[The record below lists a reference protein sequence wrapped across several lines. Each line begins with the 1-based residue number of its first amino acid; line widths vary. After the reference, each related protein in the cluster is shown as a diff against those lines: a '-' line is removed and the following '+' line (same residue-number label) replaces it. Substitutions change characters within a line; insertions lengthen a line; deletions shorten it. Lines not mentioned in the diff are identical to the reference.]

1 MLPQN
6 GGGAEVFFAACIC
19 DMSVLDILMY
29 WMSCIGCLDTH
40 LRNVC
45 IGGLDVLSLLYVC
58 ITCLY
63 CMSVLD
69 VTCDMSVLNVLMSC
83 GVVLVSRINK
93 IIGFFCKRA
102 L

>member
-1 MLPQN
+1 M
-6 GGGAEVFFAACIC
+6 FFAACIC

-45 IGGLDVLSLLYVC
+45 IGGLDVLSLLHVC

-83 GVVLVSRINK
+83 GVVLVSRIDK
-93 IIGFFCKRA
+93 IIGFFCKRV